1 MDTFCGCDTETLD
14 DLAERV
20 RESAQRI
27 IELIELLREAAEA
40 VGWIGP
46 DADAHRQRTGAM
58 AEHGLATGADLRA
71 KALELRRHA
80 WEQERASEIDPGAA
94 VRAEL
99 PGSGNGR
106 GIFEDPGRWIGG
118 PMAPAD
124 PLDPVPGLRW
134 QRDVPAPSGG
144 WGPWIGGPMAPA
156 DPLDTLPSLPSPPTP
171 SGGWGPWI
179 GGPFMPSPPPPVVSG
194 PLPEGEEF
202 ALDPEIVAEAHGD
215 RELALGS
222 VPVVG
227 PIQTA
232 LGLHEEVGHLND
244 RLDQATDGTAFE
256 PLARVARLPHTVTE
270 PVLGEGSTAGQ
281 LAGVLDRGWANVL
294 QTGSEVTSAVGE
306 GDLAA
311 AARAGERGLYRS
323 AENSADLLTITP
335 IPAYAETGADLL
347 GEGADAVR
355 GVSPETADG
364 MDRVA
369 GTVREHGEGLAEFRE
384 AVTDGETLYDQRRR
398 YAPMPWDPQG

>member
-20 RESAQRI
+20 REGALRLIQ
-27 IELIELLREAAEA
+27 LIELLREAGEA
-40 VGWIGP
+40 VDWTGP
-46 DADAHRQRTGAM
+46 DADAHRHRTATM
-58 AEHGLATGADLRA
+58 AEHGLTAGADLRA

-80 WEQERASEIDPGAA
+80 WEQERASEVDPGAA

-99 PGSGNGR
+99 PGDGGGE
-106 GIFEDPGRWIGG
+106 GIFADPGRWLGG
-118 PMAPAD
+118 PMEPAD
-124 PLDPVPGLRW
+124 PLDPLPGLRGL
-134 QRDVPAPSGG
+134 RGLPTPPGG

-156 DPLDTLPSLPSPPTP
+156 DPTTPLPSLPTP

-179 GGPFMPSPPPPVVSG
+179 GGPFMPSPPPPAVSG
-194 PLPEGEEF
+194 PLPEGEQF
-202 ALDPEIVAEAHGD
+202 ALDPEIVAEARGD

-222 VPVVG
+222 VPVAG
-227 PIQTA
+227 HIQTA
-232 LGLHEEVGHLND
+232 LGLHEELGHLND
-244 RLDQATDGTAFE
+244 RLDEAAGGTVFE
-256 PLARVARLPHTVTE
+256 PLARVARVPHTVTE

-294 QTGSEVTSAVGE
+294 QTGSEVTAAVGE

-323 AENSADLLTITP
+323 AENSADLLTISP
-335 IPAYAETGADLL
+335 IPAYAESGADLL

-355 GVSPETADG
+355 GISPEA
-364 MDRVA
+364 A
-369 GTVREHGEGLAEFRE
+369 AALESAEATVREDVEDLTDFRE
-384 AVTDGETLYDQRRR
+384 TLTDGETWYDARRR

>member
-20 RESAQRI
+20 REGALRLIQ
-27 IELIELLREAAEA
+27 LIELLREAAES
-40 VGWIGP
+40 VDWTGP
-46 DADAHRQRTGAM
+46 DADAHRHRTATM
-58 AEHGLATGADLRA
+58 AEHGLAAGADLRA

-80 WEQERASEIDPGAA
+80 WEQERASELDPGAA

-99 PGSGNGR
+99 PGDGGGE

-124 PLDPVPGLRW
+124 PLDPAPGLRGL
-134 QRDVPAPSGG
+134 PTPPGG
-144 WGPWIGGPMAPA
+144 WGPWVGGPMAPA
-156 DPLDTLPSLPSPPTP
+156 DPTSPLPSLPTP

-179 GGPFMPSPPPPVVSG
+179 GGPFMPSPPPPAVSG
-194 PLPEGEEF
+194 PLPEGEQF
-202 ALDPEIVAEAHGD
+202 ALDPEIVAEARGD

-222 VPVVG
+222 VPVAG
-227 PIQTA
+227 HIQTA
-232 LGLHEEVGHLND
+232 LGLHEELGHLND
-244 RLDQATDGTAFE
+244 RLDEAAGGTVFE
-256 PLARVARLPHTVTE
+256 PLARVARVPHTVTE

-294 QTGSEVTSAVGE
+294 QTGSEVTAAVGE

-323 AENSADLLTITP
+323 AENSADLLTI
-335 IPAYAETGADLL
+335 
-347 GEGADAVR
+347 
-355 GVSPETADG
+355 SP
-364 MDRVA
+364 DRKSV
-369 GTVREHGEGLAEFRE
+369 V
-384 AVTDGETLYDQRRR
+384 
-398 YAPMPWDPQG
+398 

>member
-1 MDTFCGCDTETLD
+1 
-14 DLAERV
+14 
-20 RESAQRI
+20 
-27 IELIELLREAAEA
+27 
-40 VGWIGP
+40 
-46 DADAHRQRTGAM
+46 
-58 AEHGLATGADLRA
+58 
-71 KALELRRHA
+71 
-80 WEQERASEIDPGAA
+80 
-94 VRAEL
+94 
-99 PGSGNGR
+99 
-106 GIFEDPGRWIGG
+106 
-118 PMAPAD
+118 
-124 PLDPVPGLRW
+124 
-134 QRDVPAPSGG
+134 
-144 WGPWIGGPMAPA
+144 MAPA